1 MEKKND
7 TYNKDH
13 MPTMLFAVYLH
24 PEKRQDHVLTF
35 YQVPRMIRLWLAFII
50 FAVLIHFGITVWR
63 KMERKEQWSLTK
75 TAFYSI
81 IVSLLALAVIVIL
94 F

>member
-1 MEKKND
+1 
-7 TYNKDH
+7 
-13 MPTMLFAVYLH
+13 
-24 PEKRQDHVLTF
+24 
-35 YQVPRMIRLWLAFII
+35 MIRLWLAFII

-81 IVSLLALAVIVIL
+81 IVSLLALAVMTAIVIL

>member
-1 MEKKND
+1 
-7 TYNKDH
+7 
-13 MPTMLFAVYLH
+13 
-24 PEKRQDHVLTF
+24 
-35 YQVPRMIRLWLAFII
+35 MIRLWLAFII

-81 IVSLLALAVIVIL
+81 IVSLLVIVAMMFIVVL

>member
-1 MEKKND
+1 
-7 TYNKDH
+7 
-13 MPTMLFAVYLH
+13 
-24 PEKRQDHVLTF
+24 
-35 YQVPRMIRLWLAFII
+35 MIRLWLAFII

-63 KMERKEQWSLTK
+63 RMERKEQWSLTK

-81 IVSLLALAVIVIL
+81 IVSLLVIVAMMFIVVL

>member
-1 MEKKND
+1 
-7 TYNKDH
+7 
-13 MPTMLFAVYLH
+13 
-24 PEKRQDHVLTF
+24 
-35 YQVPRMIRLWLAFII
+35 MIRLWLAFAI
-50 FAVLIHFGITVWR
+50 FAILIHFGITVWR

-81 IVSLLALAVIVIL
+81 LVALLALAVMTAIVIL

>member
-1 MEKKND
+1 
-7 TYNKDH
+7 
-13 MPTMLFAVYLH
+13 
-24 PEKRQDHVLTF
+24 
-35 YQVPRMIRLWLAFII
+35 MIRFVFVFAIL
-50 FAVLIHFGITVWR
+50 AVLIHFGITVWR

-81 IVSLLALAVIVIL
+81 IVSLLAIVAMMFIVVL